1 MTKAE
6 EEFWADF
13 YRKEQYIEKQNRNIA
28 RANKVIV
35 VLTIVVAI
43 VWVLIKL

>member
-6 EEFWADF
+6 EEFWEDF
-13 YRKEQYIEKQNRNIA
+13 YKKEAYRIKQDRNIA
-28 RANKVIV
+28 IANKVVTVLVIIV
-35 VLTIVVAI
+35 SI